1 MARLFAGLFFSPA
14 AFSYTKIFSI
24 LTKNGKSTAD
34 KKVVRGSNV
43 LVLASHAGLN
53 SRSKSGY
60 EHEVRVIKDVKM
72 RNIIQPDFRHIE
84 SVKKIQKQERK
95 MEVNN
100 MDVRTEERYEDDF
113 NQGNLF
119 IMKRSGERVPF
130 DASKIVKAIE
140 KANAEVTVPIEKM
153 EKSKI
158 EQIAEQIKRDA
169 ENAGR
174 DLSVEEIQ
182 DKVENA
188 IMIS

>member
-84 SVKKIQKQERK
+84 SVKKYKNKKGKWR
-95 MEVNN
+95 
-100 MDVRTEERYEDDF
+100 
-113 NQGNLF
+113 
-119 IMKRSGERVPF
+119 
-130 DASKIVKAIE
+130 
-140 KANAEVTVPIEKM
+140 
-153 EKSKI
+153 
-158 EQIAEQIKRDA
+158 
-169 ENAGR
+169 
-174 DLSVEEIQ
+174 
-182 DKVENA
+182 
-188 IMIS
+188 